1 MSTLGW
7 KSRRRPRF
15 PFLDPSGP
23 PTEDSLC
30 PNCSR
35 TEATVEIKP
44 NRLVYLGYGKYWRS
58 DQIVGLVPIE
68 DERGPGRRT
77 LVHVATL
84 DQPIVAS
91 RSEDT
96 IRREM
101 AASSAE
107 EFRVE
112 ETRGALADLLE
123 DLSAVSPVLRRVLLN
138 EGGLDVR
145 RWEQRLRDLLGH
157 GLEHSD
163 QNDLFGSL
171 E

>member
-1 MSTLGW
+1 M
-7 KSRRRPRF
+7 
-15 PFLDPSGP
+15 
-23 PTEDSLC
+23 
-30 PNCSR
+30 
-35 TEATVEIKP
+35 EIKP

-77 LVHVATL
+77 HVHVATL

-101 AASSAE
+101 AASSDE

-112 ETRGALADLLE
+112 ETRSAVSDLLE
-123 DLSAVSPVLRRVLLN
+123 DLSSLSPVLRRMLLN

-157 GLEHSD
+157 GLEHGG
-163 QNDLFGSL
+163 QEDLFGSAD
-171 E
+171 

>member
-1 MSTLGW
+1 M
-7 KSRRRPRF
+7 
-15 PFLDPSGP
+15 
-23 PTEDSLC
+23 
-30 PNCSR
+30 
-35 TEATVEIKP
+35 EIKP

-77 LVHVATL
+77 HVHVATL

-101 AASSAE
+101 AASSDE

-112 ETRGALADLLE
+112 ETRSSVSDLLE
-123 DLSAVSPVLRRVLLN
+123 DLSSLSPVLRRMLLN

-157 GLEHSD
+157 GLEHGG
-163 QNDLFGSL
+163 QEDLFGSAD
-171 E
+171 